1 MSKDRVKILGSPAT
15 WVEDFPINHG
25 KWLHL
30 FLSILKSAQCESASL
45 VGYVRVKVPPVRE
58 KVVYIEMHL
67 VA

>member
-30 FLSILKSAQCESASL
+30 FLSIFKSAWCESASL
-45 VGYVRVKVPPVRE
+45 VGYVRVKVPPVRG
-58 KVVYIEMHL
+58 KVVYIKMQL

>member
-15 WVEDFPINHG
+15 FVEDFPINHG

-30 FLSILKSAQCESASL
+30 FLSIFKSAWCESVSL
-45 VGYVRVKVPPVRE
+45 VDYVWVKVPPVWE
-58 KVVYIEMHL
+58 KVIYIEMHL